1 MDLANL
7 LYTMTT
13 LYVFDLEV
21 WWLIQRCG
29 LWRFFLL
36 HLY

>member
-1 MDLANL
+1 MNL

-13 LYVFDLEV
+13 LYVYVLEV

-29 LWRFFLL
+29 LWRLFPSVFTEV
-36 HLY
+36 